1 MSRSSSELFSLAGR
15 VAIVTG
21 AHGLLGRRHVQ
32 ALQAA
37 GGTVIGIDIDEM
49 DVTDEVSIKAV
60 RDRIL
65 REHGRLDVVVN
76 NAAMNDAVENPAQ
89 DPTMTMFENYPL
101 ELWRRVLDVNVT
113 GMYLCSQVF
122 GAVMKA
128 QGHGSIINVAS
139 TYGIVA
145 PDQSLYR
152 EDDGTQS
159 FYKGPAYPTS
169 KGAVIMFTKYLAAY
183 WGGTGIRVNA
193 LSPGGVEN
201 GQSPAFVRRYSQRT
215 PLGRMARDEDYMG
228 ALVFLASD
236 ASSYMTGQNLVVD
249 GGWTTW

>member
-1 MSRSSSELFSLAGR
+1 MKQLWSDSFSLEGR
-15 VAIVTG
+15 VVIVTG
-21 AHGLLGRRHVQ
+21 ANGLLGRRHVQ
-32 ALQAA
+32 ALQHA
-37 GGTVIGIDIDEM
+37 GGTVIGIDVDEM
-49 DVTDEVSIKAV
+49 DVTDAASIRAM

-65 REHGRLDVVVN
+65 QEHGRIDVIVN
-76 NAAMNDAVENPAQ
+76 NAAMNDAVENSGQ
-89 DPTMTMFENYPL
+89 DPTLSMFENYPL

-122 GAVMKA
+122 GSTMRT
-128 QGHGSIINVAS
+128 QGRGSIINIAS

-152 EDDGTQS
+152 EEDGTQS

-169 KGAVIMFTKYLAAY
+169 KGAVLMFTKYLAAY
-183 WGGTGIRVNA
+183 WGSAGIRVNA

-201 GQSPAFVRRYSQRT
+201 GQSPSFVHRYSQRT
-215 PLGRMARDEDYMG
+215 PLGRMASDEDYMG